1 MMPTPVLLLTL
12 VVLAAPAAALQSP
25 APAVLKPGAKVFVH
39 TMPNGF
45 DSYFRTALKAKK
57 VPVEVVETRE
67 QAAFEIKGTS
77 ESQKAGAA
85 KKIFLGSWR
94 SDEQASISVTSVE
107 SGEIVFAYSVN
118 KKDSAHGQRSTAEAC
133 AKHFKEAIEKGK

>member
-1 MMPTPVLLLTL
+1 MHTLALVMSVLLS
-12 VVLAAPAAALQSP
+12 AASVSSQPAAVSGLSP
-25 APAVLKPGAKVFVH
+25 GSKVFVN

-45 DSYFRTALKAKK
+45 DTFFKTALKTKK

-67 QAAFEIKGTS
+67 QAEFEIKGTS
-77 ESQKAGAA
+77 ESQKASTA
-85 KKIFLGSWR
+85 KKLFMGSWR
-94 SDEQASISVTSVE
+94 SDEQASISVTAVE

-133 AKHFKEAIEKGK
+133 AKHLKEAIEKRK